1 MPAKGEVIR
10 RHSLVL
16 FFVCIVVVIALWGS
30 DRVARSSPTTVNTL
44 SLALD
49 WTPNT
54 NHTGIYVALSKG
66 WYKDAGLNLKVL
78 PYSSSVT
85 PDQLVAAG
93 KADLGISST
102 EQVVAD
108 AGAAAP
114 VVSIAAIVAHN
125 TSVLAVTKASGITSP
140 KQLDG
145 KIYGG
150 FGSPFETPEISAV
163 LRHAGGTGNFVNVT
177 LGVDPIEALRTN
189 QVNFVWVFSGW
200 EVIQARLEGLAL
212 TTFPISNYGV
222 PDYSTPNIISSATT
236 ITSKSALIQKFMD
249 ATVRGYDYA
258 RSYPAQAAQIL
269 LGSVPPGTF
278 PNPNLVKQSQAYL
291 SSHYQDP
298 GKPWGVQTAASWQNY
313 TTFMLNNHGV
323 FDASGRA
330 ITALNAKTLYTNK
343 FL

>member
-1 MPAKGEVIR
+1 MPAKGECIR
-10 RHSLVL
+10 RHTVVL
-16 FFVCIVVVIALWGS
+16 FFVCIVLVIAFWGWYKQEHNAQS
-30 DRVARSSPTTVNTL
+30 TDNTL

-54 NHTGIYVALSKG
+54 NHTGIYVALARG
-66 WYKDAGLNLKVL
+66 WYKDVGVNVVLL

-85 PDQLVAAG
+85 PDQLVYAG

-108 AGAAAP
+108 AGADVP
-114 VVSIAAIVAHN
+114 VVSIAAIIAHN

-163 LRHAGGTGNFVNVT
+163 IRYAGGTGNFKNVT
-177 LGVDPIEALRTN
+177 LGVDPLEALRSN

-200 EVIQARLEGLAL
+200 EVIEAKLEGLAL

-222 PDYSTPNIISSATT
+222 PDYSTPNIISSAAT
-236 ITSKSALIQKFMD
+236 IHAKHALIQRFMT

-258 RSYPAQAAQIL
+258 RNHPVQAAHIL
-269 LGSVPPGTF
+269 INSVPKGTF
-278 PNPNLVKQSQAYL
+278 PNPELVLDSQAYL

-298 GKPWGVQTAASWQNY
+298 GKHWGVQTPSSWQNY
-313 TTFMLNNHGV
+313 TTFMLDNHGV
-323 FDASGRA
+323 FNASGRP
-330 ITALNAKTLYTNK
+330 ITSLNAKALYTNQ